1 MRYIIEQNLNV
12 KNSYQKVVVME
23 EKIKMKQASIV
34 VDRVAIVVSWNEFLN
49 YAFEAK
55 YFMEIRVFEFKIC
68 LALLLF

>member
-34 VDRVAIVVSWNEFLN
+34 VDRVAIVVS
-49 YAFEAK
+49 
-55 YFMEIRVFEFKIC
+55 
-68 LALLLF
+68 